1 MGSVYL
7 VLKLEGMNP
16 QYRTGFENA
25 CVCRGGHVKKWY
37 FSLKDSEGGG
47 ISEIKIQKK
56 NQKKKTRAF
65 RNKAI
70 RK

>member
-1 MGSVYL
+1 MASVYL

-16 QYRTGFENA
+16 QHCTGFENA
-25 CVCRGGHVKKWY
+25 CVSWGGGRVKNWY
-37 FSLKDSEGGG
+37 FSFKDSEGGG
-47 ISEIKIQKK
+47 ISEIKVKKK
-56 NQKKKTRAF
+56 NNRAF